1 MKNIFLVASA
11 AASLCLMTA
20 LGAAAESGV
29 KPVARTAAESKVMSV
44 CQKCHG
50 PQGDSVSP
58 IFPRLN
64 AQQADYI
71 VAQLKSLRIHKRK
84 DTRAQYMGGIAREL
98 DDTMMA
104 GLAKYFAGQKPTQP
118 QTGGALAAEGEKNL
132 RERRPRRRYLRLP
145 TVPRQAW
152 RRRRVDPADRGPAC
166 RVLQDG
172 LGSFPLHIAR
182 ERNDARRHEEHDRPR
197 DRGVGVVP
205 CKRLTPVGRSAAP
218 KSRDRFDPKTL
229 N

>member
-1 MKNIFLVASA
+1 
-11 AASLCLMTA
+11 
-20 LGAAAESGV
+20 
-29 KPVARTAAESKVMSV
+29 MSV

-84 DTRAQYMGGIAREL
+84 DTRAQYMGGIARGL

-118 QTGGALAAEGEKNL
+118 QTGGALAAEGERIYMNGVPAEGISACQLCHGKFGEGDGL
-132 RERRPRRRYLRLP
+132 
-145 TVPRQAW
+145 VPRIAGQHAAYF
-152 RRRRVDPADRGPAC
+152 RMALGAFRSTLRGNETMHAVTKNMTDREIEA
-166 RVLQDG
+166 LASY
-172 LGSFPLHIAR
+172 LA
-182 ERNDARRHEEHDRPR
+182 ND
-197 DRGVGVVP
+197 
-205 CKRLTPVGRSAAP
+205 
-218 KSRDRFDPKTL
+218 
-229 N
+229 

>member
-1 MKNIFLVASA
+1 VKNIFLVASA

-29 KPVARTAAESKVMSV
+29 KPVARTQAESKVMSV

-118 QTGGALAAEGEKNL
+118 QTGGALAAEGERIYMNGVPAKGISACQQCHGKHGEGAGSIPRIAGQHAAYFRMAVGAFRSTL
-132 RERRPRRRYLRLP
+132 RENETMHAVTKKLTDREIEALASYL
-145 TVPRQAW
+145 A
-152 RRRRVDPADRGPAC
+152 
-166 RVLQDG
+166 
-172 LGSFPLHIAR
+172 
-182 ERNDARRHEEHDRPR
+182 ND
-197 DRGVGVVP
+197 
-205 CKRLTPVGRSAAP
+205 
-218 KSRDRFDPKTL
+218 
-229 N
+229 